1 MKITISRE
9 TLFEL
14 ISNVIGAV
22 EKRNTSQVLENILL
36 QAKDGKLTLVGTD
49 LEIELLTHT
58 KLDAEVDGSI
68 TVPAR
73 KFLDICKALP
83 SDTLLSLEVSNNQR
97 LIIQGVRSRFELATL
112 PAEEF
117 PLLDQIDIDEEIQI
131 AEKDLKYALDATAF
145 SMANQDVRYYLNGML
160 FDLTEDGLATV
171 STDGHRLAYHKNP
184 NISVNAENGNRQQI
198 ILPRKGVLEL
208 SRLLDRTRDLP
219 ITLQISR
226 NHIRVQTDNVC
237 FTSKLIDG
245 RYPDYKGAMP
255 VNFATELTLD
265 RQQLRDTLQR
275 VSILSNEKFK
285 GIKLTFNRNL
295 MVIESNNPEQETA
308 VEEFDINYNGDDF
321 EIGFNVTYLL
331 EAINHLKGDTMM
343 LCLNTPESSVL
354 AYDPDDGSTRY
365 IVMPIKL

>member
-1 MKITISRE
+1 
-9 TLFEL
+9 
-14 ISNVIGAV
+14 
-22 EKRNTSQVLENILL
+22 
-36 QAKDGKLTLVGTD
+36 
-49 LEIELLTHT
+49 
-58 KLDAEVDGSI
+58 
-68 TVPAR
+68 
-73 KFLDICKALP
+73 
-83 SDTLLSLEVSNNQR
+83 
-97 LIIQGVRSRFELATL
+97 
-112 PAEEF
+112 
-117 PLLDQIDIDEEIQI
+117 LLDQIDIDEEIQI

-184 NISVNAENGNRQQI
+184 NIEKNDVSPPESAQSGSDRGDTELDFAIEASANITKNQQI

-208 SRLLDRTRDLP
+208 SRLLDGTRDLP
-219 ITLQISR
+219 ITLQISQ
-226 NHIRVQTDNVC
+226 NHIRAQTDNVC

-255 VNFATELTLD
+255 VNFAIELTLD
-265 RQQLRDTLQR
+265 RLQLRDALQR
-275 VSILSNEKFK
+275 VSILSNEKFR
-285 GIKLTFNRNL
+285 GIKLTFNKNL
-295 MVIESNNPEQETA
+295 MIIESNNPEQETA
-308 VEEFDINYNGDDF
+308 VEEFDINYDGDDF